1 MSNEQEQPIQQS
13 RPQAENEIDLL
24 DVIGILWRRKW
35 LIVGLTG
42 AVAVLLVVYAVV
54 SIVLPPEVSPLPN
67 LYRPQALVMVYEE
80 GGDSLSRMLASSG
93 VSNLAGVLG
102 VQGAGGP
109 TQSALVQRIA
119 TSNSFLDQIA
129 EEFDFIRRYEFEE
142 YPRTQA
148 RERLR
153 DNLSLNHDPE
163 SGIMTISYE
172 DWDRD
177 LATRIVNRVLALLD
191 DRMAAVGAG
200 RNETR
205 MQLLEQKIAETEV
218 EVARLE
224 TEVEAF
230 QQRYSALT
238 VEQLAT
244 EQARALGELRARAIA
259 KEIEISTYGDFAGGD
274 DPVLRRLRAERD
286 NLVQIIREYEDGFQ
300 RYEGLL
306 PAQQDLPRIA
316 IEFGR
321 LERELRIQEQIFRTL
336 REQYEIA
343 RLAQGGTATLFQ
355 VLDTAE
361 APERKSGPS
370 RSILVV
376 LGTFAA
382 FFFAVVLAFILNA
395 AANIRGDPDALR
407 RISGKTDEGGA
418 DGSETR

>member
-1 MSNEQEQPIQQS
+1 MSNEQVQPNYSS
-13 RPQAENEIDLL
+13 RPEAEDEVDLL
-24 DVIGILWRRKW
+24 DVIGILWRRKR

-42 AVAVLLVVYAVV
+42 AVAMLLVVYAVV
-54 SIVLPPEVSPLPN
+54 SIVLPPDVSPLPN
-67 LYRPQALVMVYEE
+67 RYRPQALVMVYEE
-80 GGDSLSRMLASSG
+80 GGDSLYSLLASSG
-93 VSNLAGVLG
+93 IGNPAGVLG

-109 TQSALVQRIA
+109 TQSALVQRIGM
-119 TSNSFLDQIA
+119 SNSFLDQIA

-153 DNLSLNHDPE
+153 GNLSLDHDPE

-172 DWDRD
+172 DWDRE

-191 DRMAAVGAG
+191 VRMAAVGTG
-200 RNETR
+200 RNETK
-205 MQLLEQKIAETEV
+205 MQLIEQKIAETEV
-218 EVARLE
+218 DVARLE
-224 TEVEAF
+224 AEVEAF
-230 QQRYSALT
+230 QQRYNALSM
-238 VEQLAT
+238 EQLAT

-286 NLVQIIREYEDGFQ
+286 NLIQIIREYEEGFE

-343 RLAQGGTATLFQ
+343 RLAQGGTTTLFQ
-355 VLDTAE
+355 VIDTAE
-361 APERKSGPS
+361 APERKSGPA
-370 RSILVV
+370 RSILVL

-395 AANIRGDPDALR
+395 ASNIRLDPDALR
-407 RISGKTDEGGA
+407 RISGKTDERA
-418 DGSETR
+418 N

>member
-1 MSNEQEQPIQQS
+1 MSNEHDQPVQPT

-54 SIVLPPEVSPLPN
+54 SIVLPPNISPLPN

-93 VSNLAGVLG
+93 LGDLAGMPG
-102 VQGAGGP
+102 VQGAAGP

-119 TSNSFLDQIA
+119 RSNSFLDQIA

-142 YPRTQA
+142 YPRTQT

-153 DNLSLNHDPE
+153 DNLSLDHDPE

-224 TEVEAF
+224 SEVEAF

-259 KEIEISTYGDFAGGD
+259 KEIEISTYGDFAGGE
-274 DPVLRRLRAERD
+274 DPVLQRLRAERD
-286 NLVQIIREYEDGFQ
+286 NLVQIIREDEAGFQ

-316 IEFGR
+316 IDFGR

-343 RLAQGGTATLFQ
+343 RLAQGGMATLFQ

-361 APERKSGPS
+361 APERKSGPA
-370 RSILVV
+370 RSILVI

-395 AANIRGDPDALR
+395 ASNIRRDPDALR
-407 RISGKTDEGGA
+407 RISGKAEER
-418 DGSETR
+418 GS